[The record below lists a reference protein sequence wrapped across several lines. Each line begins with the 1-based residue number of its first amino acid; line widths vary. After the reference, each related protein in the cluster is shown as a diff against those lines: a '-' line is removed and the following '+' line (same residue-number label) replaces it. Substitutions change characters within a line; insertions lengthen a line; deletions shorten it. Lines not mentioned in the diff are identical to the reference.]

1 MLSAIFNTYGI
12 YTDTAAGQTLMEA
25 RRTELLTSI
34 RLNAMNSTSTASD
47 DVETLVEII
56 SAGGAD
62 VVAEWSVVF
71 NLPLPQRR
79 DAHRLITR
87 AAMHS
92 FVSESNSDF
101 EAQAKGSKPIPTGKG
116 TSVTIRTLNF

>member
-1 MLSAIFNTYGI
+1 MS
-12 YTDTAAGQTLMEA
+12 
-25 RRTELLTSI
+25 
-34 RLNAMNSTSTASD
+34 STSTASD
-47 DVETLVEII
+47 DVETLVDI

-62 VVAEWSVVF
+62 VVAEWSVIF